1 MPEIEN
7 LGVFLVAAISLNM
20 TPGPDTL
27 YVLARSVGQGRRA
40 GVVSVL
46 GGSTGR
52 LIHTFATALG
62 LSALLVSSPK
72 AYAVVK
78 LLGAVYLVYLGV
90 RMLFGGGEKRERV
103 EAGGQSLARIYAQ
116 GLATNVLNPAVAAF
130 FISFLPQFVNPER
143 GSVAAQVVFLG
154 VLFTTTATLWSLTV
168 ALLAG
173 TFGNFLAAHP
183 RFARAQRWLTGGILV
198 ALGARLAFV

>member
-52 LIHTFATALG
+52 LVHTFATALG

-78 LLGAVYLVYLGV
+78 LLGAIYLVYLGV
-90 RMLFGGGEKRERV
+90 RMLLGRDEKGERV
-103 EAGGQSLARIYAQ
+103 EAGAQSLARIYTQ
-116 GLATNVLNPAVAAF
+116 GFATNVLNPAVAAF

-154 VLFTTTATLWSLTV
+154 ALFTTTAALWSLTV

-173 TFGNFLAAHP
+173 TFGNFLTAHP
-183 RFARAQRWLTGGILV
+183 RFARAQRWLTGSILV

>member
-7 LGVFLVAAISLNM
+7 LAVFLVAAISLNM

-62 LSALLVSSPK
+62 LSALLVSSPR

-90 RMLFGGGEKRERV
+90 RMLLRRDMGQERV
-103 EAGGQSLARIYAQ
+103 EAGGQSLK
-116 GLATNVLNPAVAAF
+116 
-130 FISFLPQFVNPER
+130 
-143 GSVAAQVVFLG
+143 
-154 VLFTTTATLWSLTV
+154 
-168 ALLAG
+168 
-173 TFGNFLAAHP
+173 
-183 RFARAQRWLTGGILV
+183 
-198 ALGARLAFV
+198 